1 MVCNNLS
8 CNFTASYRTSELDKN
23 KGAENN
29 PWPININ
36 DIDQA
41 RKNYYALM
49 PDEED
54 MHDLLPGTFV
64 INKPRENVGG
74 DGFWL
79 YQKDHLLFLAVFDC
93 MGEGHL
99 ASMMTRIYANA
110 LKKLVVDYKIEFPG
124 AILQFIH
131 REIQAR
137 FKDKENIQLS
147 TGADLGIVRLDM
159 KEGNM
164 EFSGAGMDLLIEQ
177 ENRIEVIKGENRKIG
192 QLDNMSQEYNSTT
205 VIGKD
210 KCRYFLATDGVT
222 DLIGGSSLKRL
233 GVENFKIIL
242 RNSLKYAPDKRKD
255 KIWSDLM
262 KWSGLKDQNDDIL
275 ILSFEF

>member
-1 MVCNNLS
+1 
-8 CNFTASYRTSELDKN
+8 
-23 KGAENN
+23 
-29 PWPININ
+29 
-36 DIDQA
+36 
-41 RKNYYALM
+41 M

-64 INKPRENVGG
+64 INKPKENVGG

-147 TGADLGIVRLDM
+147 TGADLGIVKLDT
-159 KEGNM
+159 KEGSL
-164 EFSGAGMDLLIEQ
+164 EFSGAGMDLLRETN
-177 ENRIEVIKGENRKIG
+177 NRIEVIKGENRKIG
-192 QLDNMSQEYNSTT
+192 QLDNTSQEYNSTT
-205 VIGKD
+205 ITGND
-210 KCRYFLATDGVT
+210 KSRFYLATDGVT
-222 DLIGGSSLKRL
+222 ELIGGSSLKRL

-242 RNSLKYAPDKRKD
+242 RNGLKYPPKQRKD